1 MALATVAAALGTG
14 ALMMQGKAQSAQQRT
29 AKEGLELQKK
39 ANEEAKERAQ
49 EAKDRSDIE
58 INKANKK
65 TVDVAA
71 IRSKEEQ
78 AALSG
83 PAGTMLTGNQGVNPD
98 NLTLGGNT
106 LLGG

>member
-1 MALATVAAALGTG
+1 MAITAIVVGTVGVGYSIYAGEQQKKQQQKSLA
-14 ALMMQGKAQSAQQRT
+14 MQAKANKEAQQR
-29 AKEGLELQKK
+29 G
-39 ANEEAKERAQ
+39 EEAAERADV
-49 EAKDRSDIE
+49 ETNR
-58 INKANKK
+58 ANRKRA
-65 TVDVAA
+65 DVAA

-106 LLGG
+106 LLGS